1 MIDPVRFPMNEDRV
15 KGTIDELAGSA
26 KRKVGEATGST
37 RLQVEGA
44 VQQVKGKLENAWGR
58 AKDAVHEANVE
69 ADVQHESRLD
79 EAMNESAVE
88 TEPGVRGL

>member
-1 MIDPVRFPMNEDRV
+1 
-15 KGTIDELAGSA
+15 
-26 KRKVGEATGST
+26 
-37 RLQVEGA
+37 

-88 TEPGVRGL
+88 TEPGVHGL

>member
-1 MIDPVRFPMNEDRV
+1 MNSDRV

-37 RLQVEGA
+37 KLQVEGA
-44 VQQVKGKLENAWGR
+44 VQQAKGKIENAWGR

-69 ADVQHESRLD
+69 ANVQHESRL
-79 EAMNESAVE
+79 ELAMELDAVK
-88 TEPGVRGL
+88 TEPGTIKQ